1 MISCASLCGQFA
13 GNMANTMLAST
24 GDKGHAEGTTQSA
37 VANGTIVVRDQANQK
52 QDTATLSR
60 DTAHANDSISPIFN
74 KEKEQQRLQ
83 TAHMIGEIGSQ
94 VADIA
99 RTQGEIG
106 ALKEAQKV
114 KGPAPEGAS
123 EKVRNAYIESLKPQL
138 STKKQSLTPVPEVH
152 YSGGFR
158 RPPQQC
164 RDWQAESLK
173 RHWLAHP
180 PLTSPN

>member
-13 GNMANTMLAST
+13 GNMANTMLAGA

-60 DTAHANDSISPIFN
+60 DTAHANDSISLIFN

-83 TAHMIGEIGSQ
+83 TAQMIGEIGSQ

-123 EKVRNAYIESLKPQL
+123 EKVRNAYIESLKA
-138 STKKQSLTPVPEVH
+138 TTEYKKAIADSGTGSSLQRGIQAATAAVQGLA
-152 YSGGFR
+152 GGDFK
-158 RPPQQC
+158 
-164 RDWQAESLK
+164 AA
-173 RHWLAHP
+173 LAGASAP
-180 PLTSPN
+180 TSPN